1 MLIAEPNS
9 TTTHGFVP
17 FAGNQWPP
25 LPNPSNLSRRL
36 LRSLSTN
43 HNLRLRCS
51 PQFNHNLRLS
61 HNPRL
66 LLSTNLSPSHR
77 LRCSLRLLR

>member
-25 LPNPSNLSRRL
+25 LPNPFNLSRRL
-36 LRSLSTN
+36 LRSPSIN

-51 PQFNHNLRLS
+51 PRFNRS
-61 HNPRL
+61 PRL
-66 LLSTNLSPSHR
+66 LLSTSLSPK
-77 LRCSLRLLR
+77 LRFSLKLPR

>member
-51 PQFNHNLRLS
+51 PQFNHNLRFSHSPSINPSPRFSLS
-61 HNPRL
+61 PRL
-66 LLSTNLSPSHR
+66 RFN
-77 LRCSLRLLR
+77 LRLPR

>member
-25 LPNPSNLSRRL
+25 LPNPSNLSLRL

-51 PQFNHNLRLS
+51 PQFNHNLRFSHSPSINPSPRFSLS
-61 HNPRL
+61 PRL
-66 LLSTNLSPSHR
+66 R
-77 LRCSLRLLR
+77 LNLRLPR

>member
-1 MLIAEPNS
+1 MLIAALSSPTIPDS
-9 TTTHGFVP
+9 ATHVVTL
-17 FAGNQWPP
+17 WPALKP
-25 LPNPSNLSRRL
+25 LSNLSRRL
-36 LRSLSTN
+36 PSNLNLRFLSSLSI
-43 HNLRLRCS
+43 
-51 PQFNHNLRLS
+51 NHNLRLS

>member
-1 MLIAEPNS
+1 MLIAEPSS
-9 TTTHGFVP
+9 TTTHGFVL

-25 LPNPSNLSRRL
+25 LPNLFNPSRRL

-51 PQFNHNLRLS
+51 PQFNHNLRFSHSPSINPSPRFSLS
-61 HNPRL
+61 PRL
-66 LLSTNLSPSHR
+66 RFN
-77 LRCSLRLLR
+77 LRLPR

>member
-1 MLIAEPNS
+1 MLIAALSSPTIPDS
-9 TTTHGFVP
+9 ATHVVTL
-17 FAGNQWPP
+17 WPALKP
-25 LPNPSNLSRRL
+25 LSNLN
-36 LRSLSTN
+36 LRFLSSLSI
-43 HNLRLRCS
+43 
-51 PQFNHNLRLS
+51 NHNLRLS